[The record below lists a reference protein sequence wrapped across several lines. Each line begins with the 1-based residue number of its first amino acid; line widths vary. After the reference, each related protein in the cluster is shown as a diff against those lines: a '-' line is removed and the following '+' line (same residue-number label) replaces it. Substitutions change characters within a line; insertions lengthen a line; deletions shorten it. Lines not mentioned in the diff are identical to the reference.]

1 MNRII
6 VIYFG
11 LLFIIVSSIIIY
23 EFSKE
28 TSSIVIEDGK
38 VKIKVT
44 ADGVVHVRKLFTYQL
59 DDINRNT
66 RSTSDVLID
75 NYHAFMI
82 EDTKQLLENSSLF
95 DIETTNLTPIKAF
108 YDKEDEKYTHYFET
122 KDGLIYVLDSYDIL
136 DAVKK

>member
-44 ADGVVHVRKLFTYQL
+44 ADGVVHVRKLFT
-59 DDINRNT
+59 
-66 RSTSDVLID
+66 
-75 NYHAFMI
+75 
-82 EDTKQLLENSSLF
+82 
-95 DIETTNLTPIKAF
+95 
-108 YDKEDEKYTHYFET
+108 
-122 KDGLIYVLDSYDIL
+122 
-136 DAVKK
+136 